1 MEPVDLTRR
10 TTSVLLADY
19 AAILDELRDRGVV
32 RTANPPAGDYAELL
46 VKTALCGELV
56 DPSVKGHD
64 GVLPDGTT
72 IQVKTRV
79 VTSPRRP
86 GQLQTSPFRS
96 WSIGKVAL
104 VLLNADDYSVVQGVL
119 LPSATARALSTPRA
133 HVNGDVL
140 MMTAAVLDHPEAEDI
155 TQMLNDAATSL

>member
-1 MEPVDLTRR
+1 LSDP
-10 TTSVLLADY
+10 
-19 AAILDELRDRGVV
+19 
-32 RTANPPAGDYAELL
+32 ELL
-46 VKTALCGELV
+46 VKTALGGELV
-56 DPSVKGHD
+56 DPSFKGHD
-64 GVLPDGTT
+64 VVLTDGTT

-79 VTSPRRP
+79 VTNPRRP

-96 WSIGKVAL
+96 WSFGKVAL